1 MSLNAASIKAGM
13 RSNGKKQKVWGN
25 PQYPDY
31 LIFDIGI
38 KKLCCKKLNP
48 SRVNRDEKI

>member
-1 MSLNAASIKAGM
+1 MSLNAASIKAG
-13 RSNGKKQKVWGN
+13 NGGPMEKSRKSGGN

-48 SRVNRDEKI
+48 S